1 MSLNDQNGPRA
12 KAFSP
17 AGTPVQTRTDRS
29 APLPENVLSLTTAR
43 RAWNGVRLDVGEYHC
58 AGRVAHHMH
67 HETETRLN
75 ALLEEVGSHCEPRLR
90 EDLPCAIGYTPRHMY
105 FAPAGM
111 EMWGYSADARFV
123 KDATLTFDLAVLG
136 QRLAARF
143 NADAIATPRLRFSD
157 DRIWTLVRLL
167 SEVMNDPD
175 PSVQLYGD
183 GLTAAIAARL
193 FGDSAEPGADRNGL
207 APWQLRRIIEYLDA
221 HLPQRVELA
230 HLAAL
235 AGLSQSHFSR
245 AFKASTGM
253 APYRWQLDA
262 RVRRAQ
268 ALLIDTRASLDQVAE
283 TTGFAD
289 AVHFGRTFRKL
300 TGATPAAWRRDRKN

>member
-1 MSLNDQNGPRA
+1 
-12 KAFSP
+12 
-17 AGTPVQTRTDRS
+17 
-29 APLPENVLSLTTAR
+29 
-43 RAWNGVRLDVGEYHC
+43 
-58 AGRVAHHMH
+58 MH
-67 HETETRLN
+67 
-75 ALLEEVGSHCEPRLR
+75 
-90 EDLPCAIGYTPRHMY
+90 

-123 KDATLTFDLAVLG
+123 KDATLTFDLTVLG
-136 QRLAARF
+136 ERLATGF
-143 NADAIATPRLRFSD
+143 NADAITTPRLRFSD

-167 SEVMNDPD
+167 SDAVNDPD
-175 PSVQLYGD
+175 PSTQLYGD

-193 FGDSAEPGADRNGL
+193 FADPPEPGADGKGL
-207 APWQLRRIIEYLDA
+207 APWQLRRVVEYLDA

-230 HLAAL
+230 QLAAL

-262 RVRRAQ
+262 RIRRAQ
-268 ALLIDTRASLDQVAE
+268 ALLIDTSASLDQVAE
-283 TTGFAD
+283 ATGFAD